1 MDLHS
6 NDEENN
12 KRNRCL
18 NIIFL
23 GIFLAEIIIYLIGIV
38 VLPIRTDFLIV
49 LVSAIFISGIYTYFK
64 KTLLHLSAFCIVNMM
79 QSIILIDVVRY
90 TMANI
95 AHTHVDWFL
104 FSPIIK
110 PNVIGKLQGLQS
122 NYEITNE
129 KLYRMTLI
137 FPNIIAIAIIIFFV
151 ILYIVLI
158 IIMWRNNYWNV
169 ISHTEILISN
179 DILKKSYVTYEFYN
193 FLLYLLLQSI
203 FVFSLAFSAFYNPTF
218 ANFIDICFMVINFLP
233 LFTLTFSLKISVSFF
248 TFYWFILYIFQIS
261 GIVGLILLGL
271 TFINTILCHR
281 NFGSNLI
288 FRLKFNP
295 IMDKEFEYSNDLD
308 DDDDDDDEED
318 EKDEKF
324 SEKLN
329 RYWKLI
335 KKSFYDAYIFLVE

>member
-1 MDLHS
+1 
-6 NDEENN
+6 
-12 KRNRCL
+12 
-18 NIIFL
+18 
-23 GIFLAEIIIYLIGIV
+23 
-38 VLPIRTDFLIV
+38 
-49 LVSAIFISGIYTYFK
+49 
-64 KTLLHLSAFCIVNMM
+64 
-79 QSIILIDVVRY
+79 
-90 TMANI
+90 MANI

-179 DILKKSYVTYEFYN
+179 DILKI
-193 FLLYLLLQSI
+193 LLLALFTI
-203 FVFSLAFSAFYNPTF
+203 
-218 ANFIDICFMVINFLP
+218 LP
-233 LFTLTFSLKISVSFF
+233 LR
-248 TFYWFILYIFQIS
+248 IS

-281 NFGSNLI
+281 NFV
-288 FRLKFNP
+288 KFNP